1 MGYQVK
7 AYREGEVEGEVPED
21 RSKYS
26 ADADLE
32 SAEFSLKLLFLLFL
46 CCSFLLCLPRD

>member
-7 AYREGEVEGEVPED
+7 AYGEGEGEVPED
-21 RSKYS
+21 SSKYS

-32 SAEFSLKLLFLLFL
+32 SAEFSLKLLIFAVSLL
-46 CCSFLLCLPRD
+46 